1 MSRLDELIQ
10 EKCSNGVEYVP
21 LWSVTIWDKKFSS
34 VDRKKQPKV
43 KDYPYLLASDLFA
56 LQVDNGNVFLL
67 STGEQTGWTTEELA
81 GKNLR
86 EGEVVTIPWGKSRA
100 VTDCIKYYKGKF
112 VTADNRIMTSNDA
125 EKLNNKYLYY
135 WIMSQGKT
143 IDTFYRGSGI
153 KHPDM
158 AKVLDMEMPIPPIEV
173 QREIVRILDNFTNLT
188 AELTAN
194 LTAELT
200 ARKTQYSYY
209 RDKLLTI
216 ETDIHK
222 YVLGEIATVT
232 KLAGFE
238 FTNYVTYSESGNI
251 IALRGLNVKNG
262 KLDLHDVK
270 YIDKSDFS
278 KLERSKLH
286 IGDMLFTYVGTV
298 GQVAIVDKEDKY
310 YLAPNV
316 ALIRCDK
323 EILLPQYMKYYFQ
336 TTQFWDKQIRRLLQS
351 SSMQNIP
358 MEKIR
363 KFEIAVPSLDV
374 QSRIVNVLDNFEKI
388 CSDLNIGLPAE
399 IEARQKQYEYYR
411 DKLLTFVENGNTI
424 LSRAE
429 QSRAEQSR
437 AEQSTD

>member
-81 GKNLR
+81 GENLR

-158 AKVLDMEMPIPPIEV
+158 AKVLDMEIPIPPLEI

-188 AELTAN
+188 AELTA
-194 LTAELT
+194 ELT
-200 ARKTQYSYY
+200 ARGIQYSYY
-209 RDKLLTI
+209 RNKLLTFHSDTKIVQLADIADIGTGSSNTNEAVEDGKYPFFVRSQEPLRKNDFEYDETAIITAGDGVGVGKVYHYI
-216 ETDIHK
+216 EGRYALHQRAYRIHINTPE
-222 YVLGEIATVT
+222 VV
-232 KLAGFE
+232 
-238 FTNYVTYSESGNI
+238 
-251 IALRGLNVKNG
+251 
-262 KLDLHDVK
+262 
-270 YIDKSDFS
+270 
-278 KLERSKLH
+278 
-286 IGDMLFTYVGTV
+286 
-298 GQVAIVDKEDKY
+298 
-310 YLAPNV
+310 P
-316 ALIRCDK
+316 
-323 EILLPQYMKYYFQ
+323 KYYFHYMKAKFLPYIQ
-336 TTQFWDKQIRRLLQS
+336 KTMFQGSVASIRR
-351 SSMQNIP
+351 P
-358 MEKIR
+358 MLNA
-363 KFEIAVPSLDV
+363 FPVPVSSLDV
-374 QSRIVNVLDNFEKI
+374 QNRIVKVLDNFEKI

-411 DKLLTFVENGNTI
+411 DKLLTFAENGNTI

-429 QSRAEQSR
+429 QSRAEH
-437 AEQSTD
+437 